1 MPLYEYECQ
10 ACGHRFER
18 IRKFADPPLAVCP
31 QCGGAIEK
39 LMSSPAFHLKGSGWY
54 ATDYA
59 KATEKTGKDTEKAGK
74 NTESA
79 DKTES
84 TDKAGKKEASD
95 SSAKETTKESTASR
109 DTASSSSSSSTSS
122 PEKPAK
128 NEKKGS

>member
-18 IRKFADPPLAVCP
+18 IRKFADPPLEVCP

-59 KATEKTGKDTEKAGK
+59 KKDAEGAEKKKEDAGKSAKGTESAEKKTEGSEKSTEKTEKSAGTEEKKDVKQDAK
-74 NTESA
+74 PDA
-79 DKTES
+79 
-84 TDKAGKKEASD
+84 KKEA
-95 SSAKETTKESTASR
+95 
-109 DTASSSSSSSTSS
+109 
-122 PEKPAK
+122 PKP
-128 NEKKGS
+128 